1 MKEQPLSN
9 REFIK
14 NPLFRLFQIQASHT
28 MCILISLHFYI
39 CPLSLFINIYLL
51 RSLTNTHTT
60 CSSSSPFQTH
70 THTHTHTHFQLS
82 TGIILYTHTQLPL
95 ITHKHTQTQS
105 ISLSL
110 SLSLS
115 LNPHTYTNTL
125 ISLPSSVTHLRTNT
139 LPHQSHTY
147 THSLT
152 MCIFFNTLSSPTHLS
167 PDMHNTF

>member
-70 THTHTHTHFQLS
+70 THTHTHTFSYLLA
-82 TGIILYTHTQLPL
+82 LYFIHAHNSHWLHINTHRP
-95 ITHKHTQTQS
+95 
-105 ISLSL
+105 SLSL

-115 LNPHTYTNTL
+115 LSHLTHTL
-125 ISLPSSVTHLRTNT
+125 I
-139 LPHQSHTY
+139 Q
-147 THSLT
+147 
-152 MCIFFNTLSSPTHLS
+152 TLSFPSP
-167 PDMHNTF
+167 PQ